1 MCEEDLLLLG
11 DLTPLYIPPSD
22 YYIYPHVAWLP
33 RRPNFTLQPD
43 EVAELLEPPIT
54 HFLDDSNIA
63 VEDWLLR
70 GEPRQVPYYNVAG
83 HKVWGATAMVLA
95 ELATVIA
102 TIH

>member
-1 MCEEDLLLLG
+1 M
-11 DLTPLYIPPSD
+11 
-22 YYIYPHVAWLP
+22 AWLP
-33 RRPNFTLQPD
+33 RRPSFALQPD
-43 EVAELLEPPIT
+43 EVAELLEPPIAIFWMT
-54 HFLDDSNIA
+54 ATSPSRNGF
-63 VEDWLLR
+63 VR